1 MTYQP
6 GKPTQS
12 IDERILAAAR
22 ALLASDAGADFTMDQ
37 LAAAAG
43 VSRAS
48 LYRRVGG
55 KQALL
60 DRLAAEE
67 AVDAD
72 QWATRDVHSAILQ
85 AARTLFG
92 RYGLVRPTMEQIAQ
106 EAGVGVATVYRHFG
120 DKAGLVRAF
129 AETFTPQRDLQETTL
144 HSTGD
149 VEADLVQIVAA
160 LLRFLQANRDIFRLS
175 LMESRENQQLIA
187 SWPDTPKRTLYQLR
201 DYFQQQMDAGRLL
214 PGNAQEMALA
224 LLGMMMAF
232 GFFGP
237 AFYDLP
243 LDDPE
248 KTAHVIVNL
257 FLQGV
262 M

>member
-1 MTYQP
+1 MTYQTND
-6 GKPTQS
+6 PTHS
-12 IDERILAAAR
+12 IDEHIINAAR
-22 ALLASDAGADFTMDQ
+22 ALLASDAGADFTMKQ
-37 LAAAAG
+37 LAAATG

-67 AVDAD
+67 AMDAG
-72 QWATRDVHSAILQ
+72 QWAARDVHSAILQ

-129 AETFTPQRDLQETTL
+129 AETFTPQQEIQDATL
-144 HSTGD
+144 HSTSN
-149 VEADLVQIVAA
+149 VEADLVQIVAS
-160 LLRFLQANRDIFRLS
+160 LLRFLHANQDIFRLS

-187 SWPDTPKRTLYQLR
+187 SWRNTPKRTIYQLR
-201 DYFQQQMDAGRLL
+201 DYFQQQIDAGRL
-214 PGNAQEMALA
+214 PAGNAQDMALA
-224 LLGMMMAF
+224 LLGAMMAF
-232 GFFGP
+232 GFLGP

-248 KTAHVIVNL
+248 TTAHTIVRL